1 MITSLI
7 DWLIEL
13 RSSLFEAFVIPAFYA
28 LGLMEWTEDA
38 FEWMNFALFG
48 ALQVLVIV
56 LVCRPLEAWR
66 PVEPVADRHAVR
78 TDMVF
83 TLVRNL
89 GLLPLAMFVL
99 FQPLSVAWEAGLA
112 RLGMVA
118 PTLDSLLP
126 ALADAPFLTFVIYV
140 VLLDL
145 ADYWR
150 HRLQH
155 SLGWWW
161 ALHSLHH
168 AQEQMTFWTDA
179 RNHVLDD
186 ILRAAW
192 FAGVAMLIGIPPG
205 QFPLAALVLRLFEAL
220 SHANL
225 RTDFGALGRVVVS
238 PHFHRIHH
246 ARDHAEAP
254 HDRTHGCNFAVLL
267 PVWDMIFGTA
277 RFGGSY
283 PATGD
288 LSGTEQLARGGW
300 FGSQIASA
308 RRLVRVLTGRG

>member
-1 MITSLI
+1 MINAIT

-13 RSSLFEAFVIPAFYA
+13 RSSLFEDFVMPAFYA
-28 LGLMEWTEDA
+28 LGLMRWSEDA

-48 ALQVLVIV
+48 VLQVVVIV
-56 LVCRPLEAWR
+56 LVCRPLEAWN
-66 PVEPVADRHAVR
+66 PVETITDRSAVR

-83 TLVRNL
+83 TWVRNL

-99 FQPLSVAWEAGLA
+99 FRPIAVAWEAGLA
-112 RLGMVA
+112 RLGFVP
-118 PTLDSLLP
+118 PTLETLFP
-126 ALADAPFLTFVIYV
+126 ALAAMPFLSFAIYV

-155 SLGWWW
+155 SWNWWW

-168 AQEQMTFWTDA
+168 AQRQMTYWTDA

-192 FAGVAMLIGIPPG
+192 FAGAATIIGIPPG
-205 QFPLAALVLRLFEAL
+205 QFPLASLVLRLFEAL

-225 RTDFGALGRVVVS
+225 RTDFGLLRRVVVS
-238 PHFHRIHH
+238 PHFHRVHH

-254 HDRTHGCNFAVLL
+254 HDRTHGCNFAVLF

-277 RFGGSY
+277 RFGGAY
-283 PATGD
+283 PPTGD
-288 LSGTEQLARGGW
+288 LSGSEALARGGW
-300 FGSQIASA
+300 FGAQLASA
-308 RRLVRVLTGRG
+308 KRLFRVLAGRA

>member
-1 MITSLI
+1 MI
-7 DWLIEL
+7 DWLIDL
-13 RSSLFEAFVIPAFYA
+13 RSDLFEALVMPAFHA
-28 LGLMEWTEDA
+28 LGLMRWSEDA
-38 FEWMNFALFG
+38 FEWLNFMLFG
-48 ALQVLVIV
+48 ALQVVV
-56 LVCRPLEAWR
+56 VFLVCRPLEAWR
-66 PVEPVADRHAVR
+66 PVERVTDHDAVR

-83 TLVRNL
+83 TWVRNL

-99 FQPLSVAWEAGLA
+99 FRPLAVAWEAGLA
-112 RLGMVA
+112 RLGFVP
-118 PTLDSLLP
+118 PTLESLIPGLAGLP
-126 ALADAPFLTFVIYV
+126 LLSFALYV

-168 AQEQMTFWTDA
+168 AQRQMTFWTDA
-179 RNHVLDD
+179 RNHLLDD

-192 FAGVAMLIGIPPG
+192 FAGAATLIGVPPG

-225 RTDFGALGRVVVS
+225 RTDFGPLGRVVVS

-246 ARDHAEAP
+246 ARDHAEP
-254 HDRTHGCNFAVLL
+254 PYDRSHGCNFSVLF
-267 PVWDMIFGTA
+267 PVWDIVFGTA
-277 RFGGSY
+277 RFGGPY
-283 PATGD
+283 PPTGD
-288 LSGTEQLARGGW
+288 LSGSEQLARGGW
-300 FGSQIASA
+300 VGSQVASV
-308 RRLVRVLTGRG
+308 RRLARTLAGRG